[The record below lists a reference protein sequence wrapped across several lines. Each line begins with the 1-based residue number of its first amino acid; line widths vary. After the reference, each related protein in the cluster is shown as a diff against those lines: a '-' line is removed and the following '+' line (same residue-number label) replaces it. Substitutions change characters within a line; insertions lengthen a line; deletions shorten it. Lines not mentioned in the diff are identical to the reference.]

1 MIRKNRRSL
10 RLKGYDYAQTGTY
23 FVTICTP
30 KKQSLFGEV
39 VGGEMVLNDVGRIIQ
54 MCWSQIPNHFPQ
66 VVLDAFVI
74 MPDHIHGII
83 IISTQLPVGAK
94 HFSPN
99 ADVPYTRNAD
109 VPDTRN
115 ADVPHTRNADV
126 PHTRNDG
133 APYAPN
139 NVSNGNGE
147 LTNPVGAKHFS
158 PNADVPYARN
168 ADVPH
173 TRNADVP
180 YIPHAG
186 APYDETHDIP
196 NGLNGGLTND
206 VYATRAR
213 AKIVSPLRVGTS
225 QTIGSIVRGF
235 KIGVTKHVGYSIWQ
249 RNYYEH
255 IIQNDMPLTRIRQYI
270 ANNPKKYAPP

>member
-1 MIRKNRRSL
+1 MIRKNHRSL

-54 MCWSQIPNHFPQ
+54 MCWSQIPNHSPQ
-66 VVLDAFVI
+66 VILDAFVI
-74 MPDHIHGII
+74 MPDHIHGSI
-83 IISTQLPVGAK
+83 IISPQLPVGAKHFSPNADVPHTRNDGAPYTRNDGAPHAPNNVSNGNGELTNLVGAK

-109 VPDTRN
+109 VPY
-115 ADVPHTRNADV
+115 
-126 PHTRNDG
+126 TRNDG
-133 APYAPN
+133 
-139 NVSNGNGE
+139 
-147 LTNPVGAKHFS
+147 
-158 PNADVPYARN
+158 VPYT
-168 ADVPH
+168 PH
-173 TRNADVP
+173 E
-180 YIPHAG
+180 G
-186 APYDETHDIP
+186 SPYDETHDIP

-213 AKIVSPLRVGTS
+213 AKHVSPLRVGTS

-249 RNYYEH
+249 CNYYEH
-255 IIQNDMPLTRIRQYI
+255 IIQNDMSFAHIRHYI
-270 ANNPKKYAPP
+270 ANNSKKYAPP